1 MKKEN
6 QYSGQLEPG
15 NLAQRLREFR
25 LQAGFSQQ
33 NVADV
38 LNISRSTYTYYETG
52 KTTPDP
58 TTLYRIAKV
67 FGVPIEEFFP
77 EESSSGSQYAI
88 LSDSQHKRRVPK
100 TVASDPKKV
109 SELSSEEKLVIAM
122 MRDMKLPAK
131 AVISELKVIY
141 RQLHS
146 KL

>member
-6 QYSGQLEPG
+6 QCESQVEQDT
-15 NLAQRLREFR
+15 LAQRLRALR

-58 TTLYRIAKV
+58 TTLYRIAKI
-67 FGVPIEEFFP
+67 FNVPIEEFFP
-77 EESSSGSQYAI
+77 GETHSGARYPY
-88 LSDSQHKRRVPK
+88 LSDSHNRRRVPK
-100 TVASDPKKV
+100 TVASDPQKV
-109 SELSSEEKLVIAM
+109 SELSSEEKTVIAM
-122 MRDMKLPAK
+122 IRDMKLPVK
-131 AVISELKVIY
+131 HVITELKIIY
-141 RQLHS
+141 RQLHP